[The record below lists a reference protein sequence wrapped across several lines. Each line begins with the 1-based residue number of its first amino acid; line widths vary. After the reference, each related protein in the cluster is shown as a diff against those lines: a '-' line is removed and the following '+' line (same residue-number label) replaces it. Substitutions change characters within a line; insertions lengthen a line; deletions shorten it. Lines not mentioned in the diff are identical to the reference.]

1 LNLNDLTAQQQNV
14 FNRLVL
20 GESNK
25 EIAVAVKCSD
35 KTVQGHLKHIFGK
48 LGVTSRTKLI
58 ANYYRG
64 L

>member
-1 LNLNDLTAQQQNV
+1 MKLDQLTAQQQVV

-25 EIAVAVKCSD
+25 EIAIAVKCSD
-35 KTVQGHLKHIFGK
+35 TTVSGHLKHIFGK